1 MKRSWKRNRSRA
13 LRRNPQKFTQH
24 AADVLEPRVLLS
36 ATTAAPAAKTPAP
49 TASSVESF
57 NGAGNNIAN
66 PTWGQAGTDLLRLT
80 PAQYANGINSPSL
93 PQDPSARLISNIVNN
108 QADPADPSQDIATVD
123 QNSLSDFGYA
133 FGQFIDHDL
142 DLTQGTGASDP
153 IQVPVGDPIGG
164 PNDTPLA
171 FQRSAT
177 DPATGTSTSN
187 PLQNP
192 TSVTSYLD
200 LSQVYGSDLA
210 TDNALRTF
218 VGGQMKTSAGGLL
231 PLDNSTYFT
240 PTQLAQI
247 NASVGGM
254 ADDGPLPESQ
264 MFVTGDTRGNENLE
278 LTALQTLFLDNHNR
292 IAAELQK
299 ENPTWT
305 DQQLFDEA
313 RKLNIAE
320 YQSIIYNEWIPA
332 VLGQNALPAY
342 TGYNPNVNATIA
354 DEFSTVAFRFG
365 HSLLSGQ
372 IERQGNDGQA
382 VAGDVPLEQDFFDP
396 NLLSGQGQP
405 TTVDP
410 LTGLT
415 STSIGAILK
424 GDADGN
430 SQASDVETINEVR
443 DELFNEVV
451 PGVGYGQDLIALDIQ
466 RGRDQGI
473 GSYNEVRQAL
483 GLAPV
488 TSFAQITSNV
498 TVQKELQEAYGNVNN
513 IDAFEGGLAEDHVPG
528 SDVGQ
533 LFQTILVNQF
543 TRLRDG
549 DRFFYLNETFTPA
562 EQAILNQGNT
572 LAKVIES
579 NTNITNLQSDVFL
592 FKASISGTVNLNLFG
607 GNRGGIGL
615 PGLTVQLQDTSGDIL
630 ATTTTGR
637 GGSYSFNQLST
648 GNTNLA
654 LTPGVSGT
662 GTYQIVVVLPSFLEQ
677 IGQGPGTITVTRGGQ
692 NFPNVNFEVG
702 LNFSGTSPQ
711 SFQADLSS
719 LQSILTGSGAQSTVG
734 DNGGTTE
741 GNTGATTRVTARG
754 GTATTNPSAL
764 LSELE
769 SELSS
774 LQTSWSGTGTTS
786 ANAGGS
792 AAASSSSGANSGVV
806 DSADSSDS
814 GSSGAGGSANPPTQ
828 SLDAAFEEFSK
839 IADSLK

>member
-36 ATTAAPAAKTPAP
+36 ATTAAPAAKIPAP

-741 GNTGATTRVTARG
+741 GNTGATTGVTARG

>member
-36 ATTAAPAAKTPAP
+36 ATTAAPAAKIPAP

-498 TVQKELQEAYGNVNN
+498 TVQKELQAAYGNVNN

-562 EQAILNQGNT
+562 EQGILNQGNT

-741 GNTGATTRVTARG
+741 GNTGATTGVTARG

-828 SLDAAFEEFSK
+828 SLDAAFEEFAK